1 MKFSSLRNK
10 LIFNFTIVFSAILFF
25 QITLNAQPKSLKKI
39 SSGLNSL
46 YNFHFDFADKDF
58 QDFINI
64 NPEHPAGYYF
74 KSIKKLWFYL
84 DSKNEKYLN
93 EFIDYTDT
101 SLYKAELFLQKD
113 SVDVFS
119 YYILGLVYFQRA
131 VAHTRSEEYLSSLWA
146 TKMFQYY
153 FNKIISM
160 DSTYFDA
167 YMCLGL
173 YNFAVSQ
180 APRSWKW
187 ALDLTGIEGDKKVG
201 LEYLKLASKKGR
213 YSKVD
218 AQFYLSQLYSEF
230 FLNFKES
237 EKYLK
242 SLVNAYPK
250 NLLFKYSLG
259 NLQIKK
265 YELKSAEKNF
275 NTVTQS
281 KDSVFIQL
289 KNYSTLS
296 LGDLFFIRNNFDSA
310 KTFYHS
316 FLDSS
321 VDHHLKGITALR
333 LGLCYLFEGDSTSA
347 LAYFEKTDE
356 GNLDLDEDVY
366 ARLRGQQY
374 VDEFPDSL
382 QLELIK
388 FKNIL
393 DSGKFKNAID
403 SLENLNKIVTSDSL
417 RAELML
423 HISEAYYR
431 SGKFKQSFE
440 YAVGLLNFEHC
451 ETWVKAFACYYAA
464 RASMALNNFE
474 DAKLFVDYAS
484 NYSDFFFENKLTDRL
499 NALLYELNN

>member
-1 MKFSSLRNK
+1 MKFSYLRK
-10 LIFNFTIVFSAILFF
+10 KIFSNFIIVLSAILLF

-39 SSGLNSL
+39 SSGLNEL
-46 YNFHFDFADKDF
+46 YNFQFDSADKYF
-58 QDFINI
+58 QDFINL

-84 DSKNEKYLN
+84 DNKSEKHLN

-101 SLYKAELFLQKD
+101 AIYKAELYLEKD
-113 SVDVFS
+113 SVDSFS

-131 VAHTRSEEYLSSLWA
+131 VAHTRSEEYLNSLWA

-153 FNKIISM
+153 FNRIISM

-180 APRSWKW
+180 APLSWRW
-187 ALDLTGIEGDKKVG
+187 ALDLTGIEGNKKVG
-201 LEYLKLASKKGR
+201 LEYLKFASKNGR

-230 FLNFKES
+230 FLNFKTS

-242 SLVNAYPK
+242 ALASAYPK

-259 NLQIKK
+259 NLQTKK

-275 NTVTQS
+275 NTVIQS

-289 KNYSTLS
+289 KNYSTLA

-310 KTFYHS
+310 KTFYHT

-333 LGLCYLFEGDSTSA
+333 LGLCYLFEKDSASA
-347 LAYFEKTDE
+347 IKYFEKTDE

-366 ARLRGQQY
+366 AKLRGQQY
-374 VDEFPDSL
+374 VDEFPDSI
-382 QLELIK
+382 QLTLIK
-388 FKNIL
+388 SKNIL

-403 SLENLNKIVTSDSL
+403 SLESLNKIVSSDSL

-423 HISEAYYR
+423 YISEAYYR
-431 SGKFKQSFE
+431 SGKYKQSFE
-440 YAVGLLNFEHC
+440 YAVGLLNFDHC

-474 DAKLFVDYAS
+474 DAELFVDYAS

>member
-1 MKFSSLRNK
+1 MNLSFLREKLFFSF
-10 LIFNFTIVFSAILFF
+10 IFFFSVILFF
-25 QITLNAQPKSLKKI
+25 QFVSNAQPKSLKKI
-39 SSGLNSL
+39 SSGLNAL
-46 YNFHFDFADKDF
+46 YNFQFELSDDYF
-58 QDFINI
+58 QDFINL

-74 KSIKKLWFYL
+74 KSIKRLWFFL
-84 DSKNEKYLN
+84 DNKNENHLD

-101 SLYKAELFLQKD
+101 ALNKAELYLQKD
-113 SVDVFS
+113 SVDVFG
-119 YYILGLVYFQRA
+119 YYILGSVYYQRA
-131 VAHTRSEEYLSSLWA
+131 VAHTRGEEYLNALWA

-153 FNKIISM
+153 FNRIFSI

-180 APRSWKW
+180 APHSWRW

-201 LEYLKLASKKGR
+201 LEYLKLASKKGK

-237 EKYLK
+237 EKHLK
-242 SLVNAYPK
+242 ALASAYPK
-250 NLLFKYSLG
+250 NLLFKYSLA
-259 NLQIKK
+259 NLQVKK

-275 NTVTQS
+275 SAVIQS

-289 KNYSTLS
+289 KNYSVLA

-310 KTFYHS
+310 KTFYHT

-321 VDHHLKGITALR
+321 IDHHLKGITFLK
-333 LGLCYLFEGDSTSA
+333 LGLCYLFEADSASA
-347 LAYFEKTDE
+347 IKYFEKTDE

-366 ARLRGQQY
+366 ALKRGEQF
-374 VDEFPDSL
+374 VKEFPDSL
-382 QLELIK
+382 ELVLVRI
-388 FKNIL
+388 KNIM

-403 SLENLNKIVTSDSL
+403 SLENLNDIVTSDSL

-423 HISEAYYR
+423 YISDSYYHL
-431 SGKFKQSFE
+431 GKYKQSFE
-440 YAVGLLNFEHC
+440 YAVGLLNFEQC

-464 RASMALNNFE
+464 RASKELNNFE
-474 DAKLFVDYAS
+474 DAELFIEYAS
-484 NYSDFFFENKLTDRL
+484 NYSNFFFENKLTDRL
-499 NALLYELNN
+499 NALLYELSN